1 MNILFKRGVV
11 VFSVLTLLGTTYVG
25 AISTARPVVI
35 SRPPVVRSTPVT
47 KPVTKSNTPKSSTNK
62 SGTSGATKSSTEN
75 KTTNVTNNYYT
86 TNKSGGFFDSFTGA
100 FAGTWFYHTLF
111 GNNSNNSN
119 NSDSSSNVNTGATQ
133 ENTDGGDTGEV
144 FSISYWITNN
154 LEYLKNLLFGVK

>member
-35 SRPPVVRSTPVT
+35 SRPPVVRSTPVS
-47 KPVTKSNTPKSSTNK
+47 KPVTKTSTPKSSTTR
-62 SGTSGATKSSTEN
+62 STTKSSTEN
-75 KTTNVTNNYYT
+75 KTTSVTNNYYT

-100 FAGTWFYHTLF
+100 FVGTWFYHTLF
-111 GNNSNNSN
+111 GNNSNNS
-119 NSDSSSNVNTGATQ
+119 DSSSNVNTDNATQ
-133 ENTDGGDTGEV
+133 ENTDGGDTEEA

>member
-35 SRPPVVRSTPVT
+35 SRPPVVRSTPVS
-47 KPVTKSNTPKSSTNK
+47 KPVTKTSTPKSSTTR
-62 SGTSGATKSSTEN
+62 STTKSSTEN
-75 KTTNVTNNYYT
+75 KTTSVTNNYYT

-100 FAGTWFYHTLF
+100 FVGTWFYHTLF
-111 GNNSNNSN
+111 GNNS
-119 NSDSSSNVNTGATQ
+119 DSSSNVNTDNATQ
-133 ENTDGGDTGEV
+133 ENTDGGDTEEV

-154 LEYLKNLLFGVK
+154 LEYVKNILFGIK

>member
-11 VFSVLTLLGTTYVG
+11 VFSVLTLLCTTYVG

-111 GNNSNNSN
+111 GNNN
-119 NSDSSSNVNTGATQ
+119 DSSSNVNTGATQ
-133 ENTDGGDTGEV
+133 ENTDGGDTEEV